1 MRKITHERALFL
13 ERMYAEMMLNFTNYR
28 VIYSQ
33 PGIRWIKLIVKHL
46 LYELYL
52 LEDEKIDR
60 LQNEGKLTPK
70 NAISLR
76 AKNRKNYS
84 EIVLKL
90 RIKEKITR

>member
-46 LYELYL
+46 LHELYL
-52 LEDEKIDR
+52 YEKERINS
-60 LQNEGKLTPK
+60 LSKAGKLTPK
-70 NAISLR
+70 EAVRLR
-76 AKNRKNYS
+76 AKNKKTYLCHFVKM
-84 EIVLKL
+84 ED
-90 RIKEKITR
+90 